1 MGHGKKM
8 GVVLALAVAACGGQQ
23 QEQKQETATEAAAP
37 AAEASPTSKPP
48 VAFAQCMSCH
58 TVEAGRNMIGP
69 SLHGVLGRKAASL
82 PGYAY
87 SDALKK
93 SDLTWDEATLDKWLK
108 APATLVPGTKMTFF
122 GVPDPAKR
130 KELIDWLAQQK

>member
-8 GVVLALAVAACGGQQ
+8 VTGLALALAACGQQ
-23 QEQKQETATEAAAP
+23 QEHKQEAASEAAAP
-37 AAEASPTSKPP
+37 VEAGASPSGKPP
-48 VAFAQCMSCH
+48 LAFAQCMSCH
-58 TVEAGRNMIGP
+58 TVEAGKNLIGP
-69 SLHGVLGRKAASL
+69 SLHAVFGRKAASL

-93 SDLTWDEATLDKWLK
+93 SGLTWDQATMDKWLT
-108 APATLVPGTKMTFF
+108 APAKLVPGTKMTFF
-122 GVPDPAKR
+122 GLPDAARR

>member
-1 MGHGKKM
+1 MGHRKKI
-8 GVVLALAVAACGGQQ
+8 GVVLTLALAACGGQQ

-37 AAEASPTSKPP
+37 AAEASSTSKPP

-58 TVEAGRNMIGP
+58 TVEAGKNMIGP
-69 SLHGVLGRKAASL
+69 SLHGVLGRQAASV

-93 SDLTWDEATLDKWLK
+93 SGLTWDEVTLDKWLK

-122 GVPDPAKR
+122 GLPDPAKR

>member
-1 MGHGKKM
+1 MGQGKKAVV
-8 GVVLALAVAACGGQQ
+8 GLALVLAACGQQ
-23 QEQKQETATEAAAP
+23 QERKQEAASEAAAP
-37 AAEASPTSKPP
+37 AQAEASPSSKPP

-58 TVEAGRNMIGP
+58 TVEAGKNLIGP
-69 SLHGVLGRKAASL
+69 SLHAVVGRKAASL

-93 SDLTWDEATLDKWLK
+93 SGLTWDTATMDKWLT
-108 APATLVPGTKMTFF
+108 APAKLVPGTKMTFF
-122 GVPDPAKR
+122 GLPDAAKR

>member
-1 MGHGKKM
+1 MGHGKKA
-8 GVVLALAVAACGGQQ
+8 VVGLALALAACGGQQ
-23 QEQKQETATEAAAP
+23 QEQKQKTTSEALAP
-37 AAEASPTSKPP
+37 AAQASATSKPP

-58 TVEAGRNMIGP
+58 TVEAGRNLIGP
-69 SLHGVLGRKAASL
+69 SLHGVVGRKAASL

-93 SDLTWDEATLDKWLK
+93 SGLTWDEATLDKWLT
-108 APATLVPGTKMTFF
+108 APPKLVPGTKMTFF
-122 GVPDPAKR
+122 GLPDPAKR